1 MLANSSSPWPP
12 DYDQEYLRRS
22 DIFLKAQAKPD
33 LARAYYS
40 RDPVAFIND
49 WCFTVDPRNVGTDRP
64 TFLPFRLFKRQEDLV
79 LFFQQIINSQSA
91 GLVEKSR
98 DMGATWTTVAF
109 SVWLWLFRPG
119 AAIGFGSRKE
129 LLVDRLGDM
138 DSIFEKI
145 RYTIK
150 MLPGFLLPNGFDLN
164 KNCSYMKLLNPETNS
179 SITGEAGDNIGRGG
193 RKLIYF
199 KDEAQ
204 PLDQPCSDALW
215 LEGYRGFGD
224 FVDCMRAGWF
234 MAQCDSYKRR
244 GKHDIYRVTLNDGTY
259 ADCST
264 NHLWAIENV
273 IGKRYF
279 ETLSLSKIIEN
290 YRYVSP
296 GGQVQYRYRLPATAP
311 VRFASVEDYP
321 LHPYIVGV
329 LLGDGSINSGVVGL
343 TSADDQIIQECARRL
358 PAGCEITR
366 DGESYNY
373 RIVDVEKRTK
383 SSRARNAVKASG
395 IWGKVAHEKFIPEK
409 YLFGSVSDRLELFH
423 GLMDTDGS
431 ASGGTCTYH
440 TSSKRLADDFRF
452 LVQSLG
458 GSASLNVKPD
468 HRGYRDMYCLHIT
481 LPTDLDFFKLDRK
494 NGQVNSRCR
503 QWGQTIVDIKKIDR
517 GEVRCITVDAEDG
530 LYLTD
535 NCIVTHNSAHY
546 DHAEMIEAAL
556 MDNTNT
562 QVDISSV
569 NGTGNVFHRRR
580 TSGDEWTGQIED
592 KKRTQVFIMDWRDHP
607 GKDQEWYDARKQ
619 KAEADGLNA
628 EFAREVDRSY
638 TASILGTVIKAEWVE
653 AAFGLAADFELDVS
667 GKKRCGLDVGDDGVS
682 GDKNAWC
689 FVHGLQI
696 EDFETWGLVD
706 TGITAQRSYN
716 YTIGTGCNEIQYDS
730 IGCWIG
736 VQGRLQYD
744 AARK

>member
-1 MLANSSSPWPP
+1 M
-12 DYDQEYLRRS
+12 
-22 DIFLKAQAKPD
+22 KARAKPH
-33 LARAYYS
+33 LAFAYYS
-40 RDPVAFIND
+40 TNPVAFIND

-64 TFLPFRLFKRQEDLV
+64 TFLPFRLFQRQEDMV
-79 LFFQQIINSQSA
+79 LFFQQIIDSQSA

-150 MLPGFLLPNGFDLN
+150 MLPGFLLPRGFDLN

-199 KDEAQ
+199 KDE
-204 PLDQPCSDALW
+204 
-215 LEGYRGFGD
+215 
-224 FVDCMRAGWF
+224 
-234 MAQCDSYKRR
+234 
-244 GKHDIYRVTLNDGTY
+244 
-259 ADCST
+259 
-264 NHLWAIENV
+264 
-273 IGKRYF
+273 
-279 ETLSLSKIIEN
+279 
-290 YRYVSP
+290 
-296 GGQVQYRYRLPATAP
+296 
-311 VRFASVEDYP
+311 
-321 LHPYIVGV
+321 
-329 LLGDGSINSGVVGL
+329 SG
-343 TSADDQIIQECARRL
+343 
-358 PAGCEITR
+358 
-366 DGESYNY
+366 
-373 RIVDVEKRTK
+373 
-383 SSRARNAVKASG
+383 
-395 IWGKVAHEKFIPEK
+395 
-409 YLFGSVSDRLELFH
+409 
-423 GLMDTDGS
+423 
-431 ASGGTCTYH
+431 
-440 TSSKRLADDFRF
+440 
-452 LVQSLG
+452 
-458 GSASLNVKPD
+458 
-468 HRGYRDMYCLHIT
+468 
-481 LPTDLDFFKLDRK
+481 
-494 NGQVNSRCR
+494 
-503 QWGQTIVDIKKIDR
+503 
-517 GEVRCITVDAEDG
+517 
-530 LYLTD
+530 
-535 NCIVTHNSAHY
+535 HY

-580 TSGDEWTGQIED
+580 MSGEEWTGQIED

-653 AAFGLAADFELDVS
+653 AAFGLADDFELDVS
-667 GKKRCGLDVGDDGVS
+667 GKKRCGLDVGDDGIS

-689 FVHGLQI
+689 YVHGLQI

-730 IGCWIG
+730 IGVGSGAKGGYNTMRRENKIRPGFIVVPWVASG
-736 VQGRLQYD
+736 KLKGPWEFVDRAQEGDLDHQGPLNKDFFGSFTAQAWWSVRKRFFNAWRCRQGLSYDKDNIVSINPEMSNEKRRQIVSELSQAVRKETTAGKMVIDKAPNGARSPNVADAVIIALFPALQETVVSED
-744 AARK
+744 VMF